1 MPEDAVSPRLA
12 ASPPNALLNFLY
24 GILESEARLSAA
36 ARVVLQNW
44 NGRYLNPRLQVLM
57 TPEMSTLS
65 IEI

>member
-36 ARVVLQNW
+36 AMGSRLS
-44 NGRYLNPRLQVLM
+44 LNA
-57 TPEMSTLS
+57 E
-65 IEI
+65 